1 MFKTKLLIVKIQVTI
16 FLLNFL
22 SLCLSLYLF
31 KENFIKILWLIV
43 FL

>member
-31 KENFIKILWLIV
+31 KENFIKIL
-43 FL
+43 